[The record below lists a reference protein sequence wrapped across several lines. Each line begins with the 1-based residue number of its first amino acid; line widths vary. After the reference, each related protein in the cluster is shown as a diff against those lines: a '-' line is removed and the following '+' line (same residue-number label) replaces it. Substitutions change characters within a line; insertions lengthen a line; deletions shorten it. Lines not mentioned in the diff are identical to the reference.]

1 MNLSSPKISFDPRL
15 LAIEEQFRQRR
26 HQHSLRELRQLSEDD
41 FGTHLHERA
50 LYLLLSADGSLIEG
64 NYKDAVEDGLKA
76 AKILGEFPLNRRYG
90 RAQLVLSKAY
100 RMLGDLKNAEIRGR
114 DAVAAYRRATDVD
127 GQVDSLNQ
135 LAGIAYLHCDYSACV
150 NFLETALGMIGDN
163 PRKVAQLTGN
173 LGRTRIRTGQ
183 WVQAEKDLEATVKR
197 NHDNHED
204 MSEAM
209 NLLSLGLLQMIKR
222 QFLVAQRSL
231 DCALEIINRI
241 DLKYERVIYLEYAGE
256 LAYEKGDIF
265 KAKAILSEAYRAGL
279 TLSPGSALVSQ
290 SARRLAEVELTLDNF
305 DEAMKYGQKALE
317 LALALGEKLEIGLS
331 RSVIARVFAAQ
342 ADYEAALEHGR
353 TAIEVLKD
361 VGDPYELAR
370 TLLVYSDI
378 CMAAQCEDSEKVRA
392 SLDEAHRLFRRLKL
406 NYWMSEANFRAGM
419 FACRQGD
426 LASGFR
432 KLSRAEK
439 GFAALDAAT
448 KVRAVTKYLRSLSE
462 QAVALSVSNENNFKI
477 FGTLIS
483 PDELSNLQGSQME
496 TILSVLLE
504 KTGGDRALIFVPD
517 ASDET
522 VLSSFPVDGAHI
534 KRFTERFGGLI
545 GEEIAPDRPTLLLD
559 CRRDPFINELF
570 SDVADVVASVIVVPF
585 QTSDGAVGYL
595 YLDRLSTDNCLSP
608 FNQIQLNFAVG
619 FSELIAFKW
628 VEIQKNK
635 LLEDNRRLKSQL
647 MKEAAFPN
655 IITCSPEMLSMLA
668 QLRQVVNSNISLSVE
683 GETGCGKDLLA
694 RAIHY
699 NSDRKDQRFISVN
712 CAALPE
718 SLLESEL
725 FGYRR
730 GAFTGA
736 DRDKPGLFEEA
747 DRGTFFLDEIGDMP
761 LSIQAKVLRIL
772 EEKEIV
778 RLGETTP
785 RQVDVRIVSATN
797 RDLKELM
804 TAKQFRQDLYYRLSA
819 MTFRLPPLRDRRED
833 IPLLIE
839 HFLNQSGKQLSAEVL
854 RVLVAYDWPGN
865 VRELENEIKKLILLS
880 GDSAEINIE
889 LVSEKIC
896 SQPRVESGG
905 NGDAEAATASID
917 AIEFN
922 DRYGLYD
929 YLAGHERVF
938 IEKALAAKRGIKKH
952 AAAFLNIPEST
963 LRLKIKQY
971 DIDLDQFKRAT

>member
-26 HQHSLRELRQLSEDD
+26 YQHSLRELRQLREDD
-41 FGTHLHERA
+41 FEAHLHERA
-50 LYLLLSADGSLIEG
+50 LYLLLSADGSFLEG
-64 NYKDAVEDGLKA
+64 NYKDAIEDGLKA
-76 AKILGEFPLNRRYG
+76 AKILADFPLNRRYG

-100 RMLGDLKNAEIRGR
+100 RLLGDLKNAEMRAR
-114 DAVAAYRRATDVD
+114 DAVAAYRRANDID

-135 LAGIAYLHCDYSACV
+135 LAGIAYLHCDYSASV
-150 NFLETALGMIGDN
+150 NFLETAQGMIGEN

-183 WVQAEKDLEATVKR
+183 WVQAEQDLVATVTR
-197 NHDNHED
+197 NHENHED
-204 MSEAM
+204 ISEAM
-209 NLLSLGLLQMIKR
+209 NLLSLGFLQMIKR

-231 DCALEIINRI
+231 DAALEIINRI

-256 LAYEKGDIF
+256 LAFEKGDIF

-305 DEAMKYGQKALE
+305 DEAMKYSQKALE

-342 ADYEAALEHGR
+342 SDSEAALEHGR
-353 TAIEVLKD
+353 SAVEMLKV

-378 CMAAQCEDSEKVRA
+378 CMVANCEEPEKVRA

-406 NYWMSEANFRAGM
+406 NYWMSETNFRAGV
-419 FACRQGD
+419 FACQRGD
-426 LASGFR
+426 LAAGFR

-439 GFAALDAAT
+439 GFASLDANT
-448 KVRAVTKYLRSLSE
+448 KVRAVAKYLRSLSE
-462 QAVALSVSNENNFKI
+462 QAVALSVSGENNFKI
-477 FGTLIS
+477 FGTLMG
-483 PDELSNLQGSQME
+483 PDELTDLQGSQME
-496 TILSVLLE
+496 SILKVLLE

-517 ASDET
+517 ASDDT
-522 VLSSFPVDGAHI
+522 VLSSFAIDGAHI
-534 KRFTERFGGLI
+534 KRFTDRFGSLI
-545 GEEIAPDRPTLLLD
+545 GEEIAADRPTLLLD
-559 CRRDPFINELF
+559 SRRDPFINELF
-570 SDVADVVASVIVVPF
+570 VDVADVVASVIVVPF
-585 QTSDGAVGYL
+585 KASNGSNGYL

-608 FNQIQLNFAVG
+608 FNQTQLNFAVG

-655 IITCSPEMLSMLA
+655 IITRNSEMLSMLA
-668 QLRQVVNSNISLSVE
+668 QLRQVIDSNISLSVE

-699 NSDRKDQRFISVN
+699 NSNRKDKRFISVN

-747 DRGTFFLDEIGDMP
+747 DGGTFFLDEIGDMP

-785 RQVDVRIVSATN
+785 RQVDVRVVSATN

-804 TAKQFRQDLYYRLSA
+804 AAKQFRQDLYYRLSA
-819 MTFRLPPLRDRRED
+819 MTFRLSPLRDRRED
-833 IPLLIE
+833 IPILAE
-839 HFLNQSGKQLSAEVL
+839 HFIAQSGKKFSAEVL
-854 RVLVAYDWPGN
+854 QALVAYDWPGN
-865 VRELENEIKKLILLS
+865 VRELENEIKKVILLA

-896 SQPRVESGG
+896 SQPKAASGG
-905 NGDAEAATASID
+905 NGELTATTASID
-917 AIEFN
+917 AIEFT

-971 DIDLDQFKRAT
+971 DIDPEQFKRPT